1 MTDNVVK
8 PVKRLQKPR
17 QRNETRF
24 VDSDVSG
31 SAIFAAFRSMLV
43 TINTAPSGA
52 DLDYDRSAVL
62 GLVADVGGTHV
73 RFGIAVRGTDQQPL
87 NVHCVRR
94 YAVRA
99 HESISH
105 AAQHYRTATPG
116 VPQALNRAA
125 VAVAGRVEQDRVQLT
140 NSGWS
145 FSARAL
151 SEAQRF
157 QQLQII
163 NDFEAVGHAV
173 GALSAGDLNPVGPA
187 RLSMPLTRGVCG
199 ILGVGTGLGVGGV
212 IANRGQFTVLATEGG
227 HASFAPTNELSIE
240 VLRWLRKKH
249 GRVSAERVLS
259 GAGLANLYL
268 ALCEIDGKHVPEL
281 SAAEVTSRAANGAD
295 DQCVEAVGLFCEL
308 LGSFAGDLALTL
320 GAWQGVLI
328 SGAMLQHFDR
338 ATLERRVRGGFE
350 YKGRFTP
357 AMRNVPLETISHPH
371 VELLGAARLLL
382 NS

>member
-1 MTDNVVK
+1 
-8 PVKRLQKPR
+8 
-17 QRNETRF
+17 
-24 VDSDVSG
+24 
-31 SAIFAAFRSMLV
+31 V
-43 TINTAPSGA
+43 TGNTALSSA
-52 DLDYDRSAVL
+52 DSTGGEHFDQSAVL
-62 GLVADVGGTHV
+62 GLVADVGGTHI
-73 RFGIAVRGTDQQPL
+73 RFGIAVRGPDKHSL

-105 AAQHYRTATPG
+105 AAQHYRSATPG
-116 VPQALNRAA
+116 VPSALHRAA

-151 SEAQRF
+151 SESQRF
-157 QQLQII
+157 DQLRII

-173 GALSAGDLNPVGPA
+173 GVLRAEDLDPIGPQ
-187 RLSMPLTRGVCG
+187 RLSLPLTQGVCA
-199 ILGVGTGLGVGGV
+199 IVGVGTGLGVGGV
-212 IANRGQFTVLATEGG
+212 IASQGGFSVLATEGG
-227 HASFAPTNELSIE
+227 HAGFAPTNELSIE
-240 VLRWLRKKH
+240 VLRWLRKKY

-259 GAGLANLYL
+259 GTGLANVHQ
-268 ALCEIDGKHVPEL
+268 ALCETQGQHVPEL
-281 SAAEVTSRAANGAD
+281 SAAEITTRAATGSDEN
-295 DQCVEAVGLFCEL
+295 CVEAVGLFCEL

-328 SGAMLQHFDR
+328 SGAMLGHFDR
-338 ATLERRVRGGFE
+338 AMLERRVRSGFE

-357 AMRNVPLETISHPH
+357 AMRSVPLETIRHPH

-382 NS
+382 TP